1 MTTIDLLDEFIS
13 HSSNDDNIEK
23 LIFLQDMSLCQGI
36 IAWKNLKITFVNA
49 EIDFSNLDNDS
60 WNVLWDYSEFEIDD
74 FATLVGKNYS
84 EAEDLLKRLIF
95 LRYVY
100 PDGRVNDIA
109 LAYSKNIS
117 KNMISKVISKPKG
130 EKTNGREN

>member
-36 IAWKNLKITFVNA
+36 IAWKNLKITFVNS

-60 WNVLWDYSEFEIDD
+60 WNALWDYSEFEIDD

-84 EAEDLLKRLIF
+84 DAEDLLKRLIF

>member
-1 MTTIDLLDEFIS
+1 MTTIDLLDEFIL

-60 WNVLWDYSEFEIDD
+60 WNALWDYSEFEIDD

-84 EAEDLLKRLIF
+84 DAEDLLKRLIF

-130 EKTNGREN
+130 EKN

>member
-36 IAWKNLKITFVNA
+36 VAWKNLKITFVNA

-60 WNVLWDYSEFEIDD
+60 WNALWDYSEFEIDD

-84 EAEDLLKRLIF
+84 DAEDLLKRLIF

-117 KNMISKVISKPKG
+117 KNMISKVIYKPKG

>member
-60 WNVLWDYSEFEIDD
+60 WNALWDYSEFEIDD

-84 EAEDLLKRLIF
+84 DAEDLLKRLIF

-130 EKTNGREN
+130 EKN

>member
-60 WNVLWDYSEFEIDD
+60 WNALWDYSEFEIDD

-95 LRYVY
+95 LKYVY

-117 KNMISKVISKPKG
+117 KNMISKVLSKSKG
-130 EKTNGREN
+130 EKSNGREN

>member
-60 WNVLWDYSEFEIDD
+60 WNALWDYSEFEIDD

-84 EAEDLLKRLIF
+84 DAEDLLKRLIF

>member
-130 EKTNGREN
+130 EKN